1 MTGDPMVSIFF
12 FFNTNDRFY
21 VLMNIVKNLSRCQT
35 TELEQLVAPYQ
46 KMNN

>member
-21 VLMNIVKNLSRCQT
+21 VLINIVKNRSRRQT
-35 TELEQLVAPYQ
+35 TKLAFQLVAPYL
-46 KMNN
+46 

>member
-21 VLMNIVKNLSRCQT
+21 VLINIVKNLTLINFLDTIFS
-35 TELEQLVAPYQ
+35 
-46 KMNN
+46 N

>member
-21 VLMNIVKNLSRCQT
+21 VLINIVKNLTRRQT
-35 TELEQLVAPYQ
+35 TKLAFQLVAP
-46 KMNN
+46 NL